1 MPAMKTRL
9 KTHALAYDER
19 GTGRP
24 VLLVHGY
31 PLSRAMWAPQLDGL
45 SGAARLIAVDLRG
58 HGESDALPGP
68 YTMEQL
74 ADECA
79 ELLDA
84 LRIREPIVLG
94 GLSMGGYVAF
104 AFWRRHP
111 ERVAGL
117 ILAATRAGADSP
129 EARTGRDTAMATA
142 QSAGV
147 GAVVESMLPRLLAP
161 GGVETRP
168 ELAAR
173 VRGIMAGTPLAGMLG
188 DLAGLRDRV
197 DSTATLAT
205 ITVPTLVV
213 HGANDQ
219 LIPPAEAERT
229 AAAIADATL
238 AVIDEAGHLPNLE
251 QPERFNTAVLDYLAR
266 LSSDPNVHA

>member
-31 PLSRAMWAPQLDGL
+31 PLSRAMWAPQLSGL
-45 SGAARLIAVDLRG
+45 SDAARVLAIDLRG

-68 YTMEQL
+68 YSMDLL
-74 ADECA
+74 ADDCVG
-79 ELLDA
+79 LLDA
-84 LRIREPIVLG
+84 LGIREPIVLG

-104 AFWRRHP
+104 AFWRRYP

-117 ILAATRAGADSP
+117 ILAATKAGADSP
-129 EARTGRDTAMATA
+129 EARVGRETAMATA

-161 GGVETRP
+161 GAVGSRP
-168 ELAAR
+168 DLATR
-173 VRGIMAGTPLAGMLG
+173 VRGIMTGTPLAGMLG

-197 DSTATLAT
+197 DSTATLGT

-213 HGANDQ
+213 HGAVDQ
-219 LIPPAEAERT
+219 LIPQAEAERT
-229 AAAIADATL
+229 ATAIAGATL
-238 AVIDEAGHLPNLE
+238 AAIDEAGHLPNLE
-251 QPERFNTAVLDYLAR
+251 QPERFNTAVRDYLAR
-266 LSSDPNVHA
+266 LSSEPHAHA

>member
-9 KTHALAYDER
+9 RTHTLAYDER

-24 VLLVHGY
+24 LLFVHGY
-31 PLSRAMWAPQLDGL
+31 PLSRAMWAPQWSGL
-45 SGAARLIAVDLRG
+45 SDAARVLAIDLRG
-58 HGESDALPGP
+58 HGESDVLPGP
-68 YTMEQL
+68 YAMDQL
-74 ADECA
+74 ADDCA
-79 ELLDA
+79 GLLDA
-84 LRIREPIVLG
+84 LGIREPIVLG

-104 AFWRRHP
+104 AFWRRYP

-129 EARTGRDTAMATA
+129 EARAGRETAMATA

-147 GAVVESMLPRLLAP
+147 DAVVDSMLPRLLAP
-161 GGVETRP
+161 GAVEAQP
-168 ELAAR
+168 ELVAR
-173 VRGIMAGTPLAGMLG
+173 MRGIMAATPLTGMLG

-213 HGANDQ
+213 HGAKDQ
-219 LIPPAEAERT
+219 LIPLAEAERT
-229 AAAIADATL
+229 ASLIAGATL

-251 QPERFNTAVLDYLAR
+251 QPERFNAAVLDYLAR
-266 LSSDPNVHA
+266 LSSDPHVHA